1 MTAKRLYEYLETIIE
16 EEGEH
21 VPVIV
26 TYPNYRCEYNG
37 KRLPGLAHV
46 DDIDFLYGDDENR
59 RTEVRL
65 IIKRDDYP

>member
-1 MTAKRLYEYLETIIE
+1 MTAKRLLEYLESIII

-21 VPVIV
+21 VPVILE
-26 TYPNYRCEYNG
+26 YPNYRCEYNG

-46 DDIDFLYGDDENR
+46 DDIYFLYGDGDNL